1 MENRR
6 KCFNGKKMNIEQITQ
21 KIKTRQIPVTIVY
34 DKNARATKPVVI
46 NEGGADSSKSYSI
59 AQLLVQ
65 KFKNEYNKVFLV
77 TCKTLPQLKLSAYKL
92 ILELLKDYGHYGYL
106 KHNKSERTLYYRAHN
121 NLMIFLSIEDPERI
135 KSMEFNYI
143 WMEEAGEFTWD
154 DFINLRKC
162 CRAKTKAEEP
172 NRIYLSLNPVDE
184 LGWINQR
191 LKKQDDVDVIHST
204 YKDNPFAQTA
214 DIDVLEGLKG
224 QDDSYYRIYTLGLY
238 AKLKGMI
245 HEIIEVD
252 EFPKLEDPM
261 TIYGIDFGFVN
272 PSVLLKVDM
281 ESTDILIKKAKN
293 QEELAIYIT
302 ELIYESGL
310 TNTEFIDRMKVVTKP
325 EDRQNEFYA
334 DSAEPA
340 RIEEIYQAEFNCMPS
355 DKGKK
360 SVVNGI
366 DFLNR
371 FTIYSLKSNVETNR
385 DFRQYKRKV
394 DKNGQVLEDP
404 VKFRDHS
411 PNAARYAVYTHLW
424 ERMIDM
430 VPSWVWHRG
439 MQKDED
445 KAEKEAEQAKT
456 TQQGKS
462 EAMRTPVAV
471 ELVVPRG
478 KGMGDS
484 EDKDEKK
491 EKPKRESDDDSWV
504 L

>member
-1 MENRR
+1 MST
-6 KCFNGKKMNIEQITQ
+6 EQTAQ
-21 KIKTRQIPVTIVY
+21 EIKTRQIPVTIVY
-34 DKNARATKPVVI
+34 DKNARSTKPVVV

-65 KFKNEYNKVFLV
+65 KFKNEYNKVILI

-92 ILELLKDYGHYGYL
+92 ILELLRDYGHYGYL

-121 NLMIFLSIEDPERI
+121 NLMIFLSVEDPERI

-162 CRAKTKAEEP
+162 CRAKTKPEEP
-172 NRIYLSLNPVDE
+172 NKMYLSLNPVDE
-184 LGWINQR
+184 LGWINDR
-191 LKKQDDVDVIHST
+191 LKKETDIEFIHST

-224 QDDSYYRIYTLGLY
+224 QDESYYRIYALGLY
-238 AKLKGMI
+238 AKLKGKI

-252 EFPKLEDPM
+252 EFPKLEKVE
-261 TIYGIDFGFVN
+261 TIYGMDYGFVN
-272 PSVLLKVDM
+272 PSVLLKIDVSRKEM
-281 ESTDILIKKAKN
+281 VIC
-293 QEELAIYIT
+293 IT

-310 TNTEFIDRMKVVTKP
+310 TNTEFIDRMKAVVP
-325 EDRQNEFYA
+325 VEDRQDEFYA

-340 RIEEIYQAEFNCMPS
+340 RIEETYQSGFNCIPS

-371 FTIYSLKSNVETNR
+371 FTIYSLKSNVKTNR

-394 DKNGQVLEDP
+394 DKNGHVLEDP
-404 VKFRDHS
+404 VKFKDHS
-411 PNAARYAVYTHLW
+411 PNATRYAVYTHLW
-424 ERMIDM
+424 EQMIDM
-430 VPSWVWHRG
+430 VPGWVWHRG

-445 KAEKEAEQAKT
+445 KAEREAKEAKSA
-456 TQQGKS
+456 QQGKN
-462 EAMRTPVAV
+462 EVVRVPVDV
-471 ELVVPRG
+471 ELAVPKG
-478 KGMGDS
+478 KGMGDIK
-484 EDKDEKK
+484 DKEEKK

>member
-1 MENRR
+1 MA
-6 KCFNGKKMNIEQITQ
+6 ITEQTVQ
-21 KIKTRQIPVTIVY
+21 EVKTRQVPVTIVY
-34 DKNARATKPVVI
+34 DKNARATKPIII

-92 ILELLKDYGHYGYL
+92 VLGLLKDYGHYGYL
-106 KHNKSERTLYYRAHN
+106 KHNKSERTLYYRTHN

-162 CRAKTKAEEP
+162 CRAKTKVEEP
-172 NRIYLSLNPVDE
+172 NCIYLSLNPVDE

-191 LKKQDDVDVIHST
+191 LKKQDDVDIIHST
-204 YKDNPFAQTA
+204 YRDNPFAQTA

-224 QDDSYYRIYTLGLY
+224 QDESYYRIYTLGLY
-238 AKLKGMI
+238 AQLKGMI
-245 HEIIEVD
+245 HEIIELG
-252 EFPKLEDPM
+252 EFPKLEKKE
-261 TIYGIDFGFVN
+261 TIYGIDYGFVN
-272 PSVLLKVDM
+272 PSVLLKIDVDIEDM
-281 ESTDILIKKAKN
+281 
-293 QEELAIYIT
+293 AIYIT
-302 ELIYESGL
+302 ELIYEAGL
-310 TNTEFIDRMKVVTKP
+310 TNTEFIDRMKAVVP
-325 EDRQNEFYA
+325 IEDRQDEFYA

-340 RIEEIYQAEFNCMPS
+340 RIEETYQAEFNCMPS

-371 FTIYSLKSNVETNR
+371 FTIYSLKSNVQTNR
-385 DFRQYKRKV
+385 DFRRYKRKV
-394 DKNGQVLEDP
+394 DKNGHVLEEP
-404 VKFRDHS
+404 VKFNDHS
-411 PNAARYAVYTHLW
+411 PNAARYALYTHLW

-430 VPSWVWHRG
+430 VPGWVWHRG
-439 MQKDED
+439 MQKEED
-445 KAEKEAEQAKT
+445 RAEKEAEQAKT
-456 TQQGKS
+456 DQQGKS
-462 EAMRTPVAV
+462 EAVRGDVEV
-471 ELVVPRG
+471 ELAVPKG

-484 EDKDEKK
+484 KDKEEKK

>member
-1 MENRR
+1 MSTA
-6 KCFNGKKMNIEQITQ
+6 EQEIR
-21 KIKTRQIPVTIVY
+21 TRQVPVTIVY
-34 DKNARATKPVVI
+34 DKNARATKPVII

-65 KFKNEYNKVFLV
+65 KFKNEYNKVFLI

-92 ILELLKDYGHYGYL
+92 ILELLRDYGHYGYL

-121 NLMIFLSIEDPERI
+121 NLMIFLSVEDPERI

-162 CRAKTKAEEP
+162 CRARTKTEEP
-172 NRIYLSLNPVDE
+172 NCIYLSLNPVDE
-184 LGWINQR
+184 LGWINDR
-191 LKKQDDVDVIHST
+191 LKKQKDVEVIHST

-224 QDDSYYRIYTLGLY
+224 QDESYYRIYALGLY

-245 HEIIEVD
+245 HEIIELD
-252 EFPKLEDPM
+252 EFPELGKKE

-272 PSVLLKVDM
+272 PSVLLRIDVDV
-281 ESTDILIKKAKN
+281 
-293 QEELAIYIT
+293 EEMAIYMT

-310 TNTEFIDRMKVVTKP
+310 TNTKFIGRMKVMVKP
-325 EDRQNEFYA
+325 DERQDEFYA

-340 RIEEIYQAEFNCMPS
+340 RIEEIYQAGFNCLPS

-371 FTIYSLKSNVETNR
+371 FTIYTLKDNVSTNR
-385 DFRQYKRKV
+385 DFRSYKRKV
-394 DKNGQVLEDP
+394 DKNGHVLEEP
-404 VKFRDHS
+404 VKFNDHA

-424 ERMIDM
+424 ERLIDT
-430 VPSWVWHRG
+430 VPGWVWHRG
-439 MQKDED
+439 MQKEED
-445 KAEKEAEQAKT
+445 KAEKEAKRVEKE
-456 TQQGKS
+456 KPDEN
-462 EAMRTPVAV
+462 EAVRDDVSV
-471 ELVVPRG
+471 ELETPKG
-478 KGMGDS
+478 KDKADDQGGDG
-484 EDKDEKK
+484 K
-491 EKPKRESDDDSWV
+491 EKRPKRESDDDSWV
-504 L
+504 I

>member
-1 MENRR
+1 MSTA
-6 KCFNGKKMNIEQITQ
+6 EQE
-21 KIKTRQIPVTIVY
+21 IKTRQVPVTVVY

-65 KFKNEYNKVFLV
+65 KFKNEYNKVVLV

-92 ILELLKDYGHYGYL
+92 VLGLLRDYGHYGYL

-162 CRAKTKAEEP
+162 CRAKTKVEEP

-184 LGWINQR
+184 LGWINDR
-191 LKKQDDVDVIHST
+191 LKKQSDVDLIHST
-204 YKDNPFAQTA
+204 YKDNPFAQKA

-245 HEIIEVD
+245 HEIIELD
-252 EFPKLEDPM
+252 EFPELEKKE
-261 TIYGIDFGFVN
+261 TIYGIDYGFVN
-272 PSVLLKVDM
+272 PSVLLKIDVCIEDM
-281 ESTDILIKKAKN
+281 
-293 QEELAIYIT
+293 AIYMT

-310 TNTEFIDRMKVVTKP
+310 TNTEFIGRMKAVVKS

-340 RIEEIYQAEFNCMPS
+340 RIEETYQSGFNCIPS

-360 SVVNGI
+360 SVANGI

-371 FTIYSLKSNVETNR
+371 FTIYSLKSNVKTNR
-385 DFRQYKRKV
+385 DFRGYKRKV
-394 DKNGQVLEDP
+394 DKNGHVLEEP

-411 PNAARYAVYTHLW
+411 PNAARYALYTHLW

-430 VPSWVWHRG
+430 VPGWVWHRG
-439 MQKDED
+439 MQKEEDE
-445 KAEKEAEQAKT
+445 AEKEAKSNQR
-456 TQQGKS
+456 GKI
-462 EAMRTPVAV
+462 EAVRVSADV
-471 ELVVPRG
+471 ELAVP
-478 KGMGDS
+478 KAKDKADS
-484 EDKDEKK
+484 QDKAGKK
-491 EKPKRESDDDSWV
+491 EKQKRESDDDSWV